1 MKVAFLGPE
10 GTFSEEALLR
20 LPTAG
25 IEVEPVPL
33 PTIYE
38 CVMAVADGRC
48 ERALVPIENSLEG
61 SVNATLDALVFET
74 DEVQIVGEVVHPI
87 THTLIARTQLP
98 LERIERVLSH
108 PQASAQC
115 AQFLRERLGAGRGDG
130 RAEHRRRG
138 ADRGRVRP
146 AVGRARQPHLR
157 RAVRLRGPGRTAS
170 RTRPRTRPGSSGWKR
185 AIPPQT
191 GRSAYRSAALSFKT
205 SVVFWGLPDHPGA
218 LVDVLQEF
226 ATREINLS
234 KIESR
239 PRKQGL
245 GRYVFFADLAG
256 RADDPPVVA
265 ALEAIGATVETLRV
279 LGCYPSRLKGAG
291 VRAVTL
297 SAPQWKPRPPE
308 SHRRGPQGKAGRR
321 TGSVSQPGNR

>member
-10 GTFSEEALLR
+10 GTFSEEALFASVR
-20 LPTAG
+20 RED
-25 IEVEPVPL
+25 IEPVPL

-38 CVMAVADGRC
+38 CVMAVADGSC
-48 ERALVPIENSLEG
+48 NRALVPIENSLEG

-74 DEVQIVGEVVHPI
+74 DEVEIVGEVVHPI
-87 THTLIARTQLP
+87 THTLIARQQLP

-115 AQFLRERLGAGRGDG
+115 ARFLRERLS
-130 RAEHRRRG
+130 RAEVMG
-138 ADRGRVRP
+138 AQSTADAVRIVAESDQPWAALGNHISAELYDCEVLAERVEDTPENETRFVWLARDGEPRP
-146 AVGRARQPHLR
+146 AQAGQ
-157 RAVRLRGPGRTAS
+157 
-170 RTRPRTRPGSSGWKR
+170 
-185 AIPPQT
+185 
-191 GRSAYRSAALSFKT
+191 SFKT

-226 ATREINLS
+226 AAREINLS

-256 RADDPPVVA
+256 RADDPPVVEALA
-265 ALEAIGATVETLRV
+265 AVGGAVETLRV
-279 LGCYPSRLKGAG
+279 LGCYPSA
-291 VRAVTL
+291 
-297 SAPQWKPRPPE
+297 
-308 SHRRGPQGKAGRR
+308 
-321 TGSVSQPGNR
+321 

>member
-10 GTFSEEALLR
+10 GTFSEEALFAS
-20 LPTAG
+20 AG
-25 IEVEPVPL
+25 HEGIEPVPL

-98 LERIERVLSH
+98 LERDRARAVPS
-108 PQASAQC
+108 PGQRPV
-115 AQFLRERLGAGRGDG
+115 REVPARAPGAGRGHG
-130 RAEHRRRG
+130 RPEHRRRG

-146 AVGRARQPHLR
+146 ALGGARQPHLG
-157 RAVRLRGPGRTAS
+157 RAVRLRGPGRPRRGHARERDEIRLAGTVDPAAN
-170 RTRPRTRPGSSGWKR
+170 RPICLQIGRP
-185 AIPPQT
+185 A
-191 GRSAYRSAALSFKT
+191 FKT
-205 SVVFWGLPDHPGA
+205 SIVFWGLPDHPGA

-245 GRYVFFADLAG
+245 GRYVFFADLVG
-256 RADDPPVVA
+256 RADDPPVVE
-265 ALEAIGATVETLRV
+265 ALEAIGGAVETLRV
-279 LGCYPSRLKGAG
+279 LGCYPSA
-291 VRAVTL
+291 
-297 SAPQWKPRPPE
+297 
-308 SHRRGPQGKAGRR
+308 
-321 TGSVSQPGNR
+321 